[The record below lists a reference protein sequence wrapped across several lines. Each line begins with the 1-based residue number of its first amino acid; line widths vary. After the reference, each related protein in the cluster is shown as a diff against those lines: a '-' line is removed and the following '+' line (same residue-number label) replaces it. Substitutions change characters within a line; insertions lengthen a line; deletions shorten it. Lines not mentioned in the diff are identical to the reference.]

1 MARPSFRWR
10 KPSTGPER
18 SGEVAEEAVQLEEM
32 EREEVFYEGRGAP
45 AELAVSLLLGAT
57 LLYLP
62 LTAQSI
68 GAPRPLRSRELPP
81 CQIRCTVNVRCT

>member
-1 MARPSFRWR
+1 M
-10 KPSTGPER
+10 
-18 SGEVAEEAVQLEEM
+18 QLEEI

-68 GAPRPLRSRELPP
+68 GVPHLLRSHELPP
-81 CQIRCTVNVRCT
+81 C